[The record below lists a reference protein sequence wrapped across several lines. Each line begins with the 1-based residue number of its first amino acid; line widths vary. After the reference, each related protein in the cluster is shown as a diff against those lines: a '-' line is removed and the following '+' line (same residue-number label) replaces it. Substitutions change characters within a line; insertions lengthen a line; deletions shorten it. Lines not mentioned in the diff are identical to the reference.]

1 MKVLMN
7 IFRDSRWL
15 PTELTLSPTTTDRS
29 FISSKNKFTRNLF
42 IEFTPRI
49 TYPPTTRIIKQQSS
63 SPILWNGSSRPL
75 PKITPHPIRKKLA
88 LLLRRRSARLRSR
101 NQRIVEEMKRR
112 NRSSFIARKPHKQ
125 MPSRRACHNQN
136 PRINASS
143 AARQDTGK
151 KTVQTP
157 RNLSSYVLSISR
169 SPMLKKKSLQ
179 KRLFRRVGG

>member
-15 PTELTLSPTTTDRS
+15 PTELTLSSTMTDRS
-29 FISSKNKFTRNLF
+29 FISSKNRFTRNLF

-63 SPILWNGSSRPL
+63 SPILWNDSSRPL

-88 LLLRRRSARLRSR
+88 LLLQRRSAR
-101 NQRIVEEMKRR
+101 RIVEEKQRR
-112 NRSSFIARKPHKQ
+112 KSSSLFARKPHKR
-125 MPSRRACHNQN
+125 MPSRRTCRNRN

-143 AARQDTGK
+143 VAGRDTGK
-151 KTVQTP
+151 KIVQTP
-157 RNLSSYVLSISR
+157 RNLSSYVLSINR
-169 SPMLKKKSLQ
+169 LLMLKKKSLQ

>member
-1 MKVLMN
+1 MI
-7 IFRDSRWL
+7 IFRDSKWS
-15 PTELTLSPTTTDRS
+15 PTELTLSMITTGRS
-29 FISSKNKFTRNLF
+29 FISLKNRFTRNLF

-49 TYPPTTRIIKQQSS
+49 TYPPATRIIKQQSS

-88 LLLRRRSARLRSR
+88 LLLQKRSAR
-101 NQRIVEEMKRR
+101 RIVEEIQRR
-112 NRSSFIARKPHKQ
+112 NRSSLFARKPHKR
-125 MPSRRACHNQN
+125 MPSRRTCRNQN

-151 KTVQTP
+151 KIVHTR